1 MRRAKRAKDQ
11 SERQRTNP
19 YVEVIKYEPAEK
31 INVGNMNYTITINSL
46 LLANCEYVVA
56 EKLLL
61 FLECQCEQS
70 IIHIL
75 EADRK

>member
-1 MRRAKRAKDQ
+1 
-11 SERQRTNP
+11 
-19 YVEVIKYEPAEK
+19 
-31 INVGNMNYTITINSL
+31 MNYTITINSL